1 MAQIC
6 GWLGAE
12 KIVEN
17 GGFNI
22 VMEGLSRRTDGAG
35 YRRAT
40 EETLE
45 ILKWIRQLADA
56 IKKKPNRPGTEGKP
70 HGNPRSSKL
79 HSPGNHRI
87 HAGTPGS
94 GCFFQTESSQLGDS
108 ISDNKKEA
116 VDHAAK
122 LNQTDKRNIKNLID
136 RQAILAGLC
145 QDQALKLDVKSV
157 APFVTGMVIEHPL
170 ENGFA
175 F

>member
-1 MAQIC
+1 MGPTKDQQRAKFAWEKVTEAERLFGENFEKYVNFSKSAPTLVMSNGLMQALAFLQSRKEDQAKSLVAQIC

-56 IKKKPNRPGTEGKP
+56 IKKKTKQA
-70 HGNPRSSKL
+70 GN
-79 HSPGNHRI
+79 
-87 HAGTPGS
+87 
-94 GCFFQTESSQLGDS
+94 
-108 ISDNKKEA
+108 
-116 VDHAAK
+116 
-122 LNQTDKRNIKNLID
+122 
-136 RQAILAGLC
+136 
-145 QDQALKLDVKSV
+145 
-157 APFVTGMVIEHPL
+157 
-170 ENGFA
+170 
-175 F
+175 